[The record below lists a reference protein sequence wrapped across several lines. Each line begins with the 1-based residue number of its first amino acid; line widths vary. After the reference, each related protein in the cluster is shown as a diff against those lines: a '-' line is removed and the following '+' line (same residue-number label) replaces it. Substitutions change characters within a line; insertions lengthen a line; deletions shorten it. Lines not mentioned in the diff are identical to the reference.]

1 MSAMHDVI
9 VAGGGPAGAALGTLL
24 AGQGRSVMLFEKTA
38 AAQDRM
44 CGEFFS
50 EEGARYLAALDVDLR
65 ALGAVSIHGVR
76 LAARDVLAE
85 CALPFPGLSLP
96 RRIVDEHLLQR
107 ASESGV
113 AVMRGTSVEQ
123 LTGAPGEWRVR
134 LSDGSEETAKD
145 AFVATGKYDLRGRKR
160 DGGSQN
166 DLVAFKMYFRL
177 SAEQEERL
185 RDWVE
190 LILFPGGY
198 AGLQLVGQGCANLS
212 LLLTKSA
219 LKRCRAEWSR
229 VLAYAAASSAHLER
243 RLSGST
249 QLRSRPITLSSIP
262 YGYRRASSKDEPWY
276 LGDQSAVMPSFT
288 GDGMSI
294 ALHSAFLAADAYR
307 RGVTAQAYQAILARQ
322 LKRPVRFAT
331 ALSQC
336 MVVTPALAHALRLYP
351 GAMRWIASWTRVPSH
366 LVKIGYSHRTSPYPH
381 FTAVQEISDGYGN
394 DPATG
399 KNPATLH

>member
-1 MSAMHDVI
+1 MSAMLDVI

-38 AAQDRM
+38 EAQDKM

-50 EEGARYLAALDVDLR
+50 EEGSRYLAALGVDLR
-65 ALGAVSIHGVR
+65 ALGAVPIGAVR

-113 AVMRGTSVEQ
+113 AVVRGTSVEQ
-123 LTGAPGEWRVR
+123 LTGESGEWRVR
-134 LSDGSEETAKD
+134 LSDGTEEKAKD

-160 DGGSQN
+160 NGGSQN

-177 SAEQEERL
+177 TAEPEERL
-185 RDWVE
+185 RGWVE

-219 LKRCRAEWSR
+219 LKRCGAEWDR
-229 VLAYAAASSAHLER
+229 VLAHAVTSSAHLER
-243 RLSGST
+243 RLAGAT

-262 YGYRRASSKDEPWY
+262 YGYRRISSKTEPWY

-307 RGVTAQAYQAILARQ
+307 RGVTAQAYQTILARQ

-331 ALSQC
+331 ALSRC
-336 MVVTPALAHALRLYP
+336 MVSAPTLAHALRLYP
-351 GAMRWIASWTRVPSH
+351 GAMAWIASWTRVPSH
-366 LVKIGYSHRTSPYPH
+366 LVKIGNNHRTSPYPTFH
-381 FTAVQEISDGYGN
+381 RCAGD
-394 DPATG
+394 
-399 KNPATLH
+399 L